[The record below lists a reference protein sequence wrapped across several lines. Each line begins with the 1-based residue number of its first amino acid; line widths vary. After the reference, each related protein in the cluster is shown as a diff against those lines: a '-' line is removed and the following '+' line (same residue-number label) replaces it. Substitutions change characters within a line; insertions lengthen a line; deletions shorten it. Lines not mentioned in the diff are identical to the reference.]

1 VSVGGLSPQEESR
14 ELAVEERRGGE
25 WVGGALDPLLRALTS
40 QYVDDADLSLRL
52 RGLYDVRARLAA
64 TDGGCARDDG

>member
-1 VSVGGLSPQEESR
+1 M
-14 ELAVEERRGGE
+14 EERRGGE
-25 WVGGALDPLLRALTS
+25 WVGGALDPLLGALTS

-64 TDGGCARDDG
+64 TDGGCAYC